1 MVQNMELIQMQAKLR
16 LLLDEEKILL
26 AGVVMNEAGVE
37 EMHTLLGKMRLH
49 GLHPVIHPLSL
60 D

>member
-1 MVQNMELIQMQAKLR
+1 MQAKLR